1 MSRGN
6 RFSMRLI
13 RGGQQGGHQGG
24 QQESSV
30 ADDTVMRCR
39 ERRVI
44 SSSAAQGCV
53 ETQGE
58 LTGPGGESVVAE
70 FKLRYTLS
78 RGSRFIQVDGEVS
91 PGESLHG
98 DPWQQY
104 VACRVAV
111 VSEAA
116 IYRPLLRDKVHRARS
131 RRLVAP
137 LGILIDEAERQTLVA
152 SGGLAFH
159 RRVGDRFLDTIL
171 LAQGES
177 NHQFRLCYG
186 FDVPTPVGTSR
197 ALISPVALVGITTPP
212 AASDIGWIVHAA
224 PKETLI
230 SSLRVGR
237 RRDGQLAALVRV
249 TQTRPQSCK
258 ASIRFC
264 RDVSCALELAGQL
277 AGQLAGP
284 ADDPLNLSLSAG
296 NPSDNEATGNQ
307 APTDAAALKVD
318 GDLVSL
324 SMPAHGVADLLVVF
338 VGEAESP

>member
-1 MSRGN
+1 M
-6 RFSMRLI
+6 
-13 RGGQQGGHQGG
+13 
-24 QQESSV
+24 
-30 ADDTVMRCR
+30 
-39 ERRVI
+39 
-44 SSSAAQGCV
+44 
-53 ETQGE
+53 
-58 LTGPGGESVVAE
+58 
-70 FKLRYTLS
+70 
-78 RGSRFIQVDGEVS
+78 
-91 PGESLHG
+91 
-98 DPWQQY
+98 
-104 VACRVAV
+104 
-111 VSEAA
+111 
-116 IYRPLLRDKVHRARS
+116 
-131 RRLVAP
+131 AP

-171 LAQGES
+171 LVQGES

-197 ALISPVALVGITTPP
+197 ALISPVAHVGITAPA

-264 RDVSCALELAGQL
+264 RDVSRAME
-277 AGQLAGP
+277 LAGP
-284 ADDPLNLSLSAG
+284 ADDPLNLSLSEG

-307 APTDAAALKVD
+307 VPTDAAALKVD